1 MSDPIVCPPLM
12 AGVPGA
18 DDLLGA
24 GSSRKFLQKVV
35 GQIQSPE
42 VDQTPGDHRGQG
54 RQAVRGQVQVGGPGQ
69 DVHEPVQFQPGQL
82 QTAPTHTHSL
92 STDRHQ
98 PQEHMKVLCVWCV
111 CDVTGPSLTS
121 FTVLSGVSSTLSLRR
136 RWLKSGWSIRV

>member
-1 MSDPIVCPPLM
+1 MCLTLLSAPPLM

-98 PQEHMKVLCVWCV
+98 PQEHMKVLCVCGVCV
-111 CDVTGPSLTS
+111 MSQDPRSPPLLYCQASPPPSA
-121 FTVLSGVSSTLSLRR
+121 
-136 RWLKSGWSIRV
+136 